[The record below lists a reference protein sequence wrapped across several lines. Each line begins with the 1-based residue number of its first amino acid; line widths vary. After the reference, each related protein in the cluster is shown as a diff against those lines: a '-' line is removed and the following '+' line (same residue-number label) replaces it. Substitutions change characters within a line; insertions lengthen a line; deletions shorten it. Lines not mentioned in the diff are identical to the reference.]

1 MWTNKKTTKKILIIG
16 VIVAMTAAIASPLY
30 AQSAEQIIMKLE
42 DNRIHE
48 TVKVEG
54 KMIIEDRF
62 GRKVSTFISYGRGAE
77 ESLIE
82 FTSKAEQ
89 GQKILRTEDEI
100 YLYYPDAEEI
110 IRMQG
115 AALRESVLG
124 SDFSYEDMTGE
135 KSLLDSFTPTLLGTE
150 TVNGHACYKVEL
162 EAKSRNVPYPKEII
176 WVDKELNVGWRVHKF
191 SLSGK
196 LLKEMDVLEIEQIKG
211 KQIPVH
217 MQMVDTMKKNS
228 STEIIFDDIQINVNL
243 DPTLFSLEEL
253 TW

>member
-1 MWTNKKTTKKILIIG
+1 MRTNKKTTKMTLIIG
-16 VIVAMTAAIASPLY
+16 AVVAMTTALASPLY
-30 AQSAEQIIMKLE
+30 AESAEQIVEKLE
-42 DNRIHE
+42 ENRIHE

-62 GRKVSTFISYGRGAE
+62 GRKVSSFISYGRGAE

-135 KSLLDSFTPTLLGTE
+135 KSLLDSFTPKLLGTE
-150 TVNGHACYKVEL
+150 TVNGHDCYKVEL

-176 WVDKELNVGWRVHKF
+176 WVDREMNVGWRVHKF

-211 KQIPVH
+211 KQIPIH
-217 MQMVDTMKKNS
+217 MKMVDTMKKNS
-228 STEIIFDDIQINVNL
+228 STEIIFEDIQININL
-243 DPTLFSLEEL
+243 DPSLFSLEEL